1 MDLLKNNQR
10 GASGT
15 ATQKSVEGPSTAK
28 TLDLRELRSSR
39 NQSPAPAAKA
49 QREDFQTRIHP
60 GRVRDSAQQQVRNR
74 RPNNRQESREERA
87 ARKDREAQARVRQQK
102 AQQER
107 AQEIQTQREVTD
119 NLTDERSL
127 ATNKTAQLSDRG
139 SSSTEGIEAGRVDLG
154 TELARE
160 AVREGGSAVKLGTAP
175 QEQTDTAQGSG
186 LTTGAS
192 TATTQAVDLRQVVHV
207 FANRSFA
214 ETAWY
219 QQVMSFF
226 ANVEPVDL
234 DERERE
240 KLLSEIENLTA
251 AELTPEKLI
260 RLIMLGSV
268 CKEALSR
275 VQEKVRELGDKA
287 PASAEEIGA
296 LMLKG
301 IEQWK
306 KADEV
311 AFDPRNN

>member
-1 MDLLKNNQR
+1 
-10 GASGT
+10 
-15 ATQKSVEGPSTAK
+15 
-28 TLDLRELRSSR
+28 
-39 NQSPAPAAKA
+39 
-49 QREDFQTRIHP
+49 
-60 GRVRDSAQQQVRNR
+60 
-74 RPNNRQESREERA
+74 
-87 ARKDREAQARVRQQK
+87 
-102 AQQER
+102 
-107 AQEIQTQREVTD
+107 
-119 NLTDERSL
+119 
-127 ATNKTAQLSDRG
+127 
-139 SSSTEGIEAGRVDLG
+139 
-154 TELARE
+154 
-160 AVREGGSAVKLGTAP
+160 
-175 QEQTDTAQGSG
+175 
-186 LTTGAS
+186 
-192 TATTQAVDLRQVVHV
+192 
-207 FANRSFA
+207 
-214 ETAWY
+214 
-219 QQVMSFF
+219 MSFF